1 MREFQMVHQALYQNC
16 PELHKKRLDT
26 LMTAV
31 QALQSSDTL
40 TLTSLGRHI
49 GNDTQ
54 VKHSIKRMD
63 RFLGNHHLH
72 TERACVYRWLAR
84 FSCAANPMPVV
95 LIDWADVREQQ
106 RLMVLRASVAMK
118 GRSVTLYERTFTLT
132 AHNTTSA
139 HKQFLDELQ
148 SVLPKDCC
156 PLLVTDAGFKNPWF
170 RAVEAKGWYW
180 LGRVRGQTQL
190 AAATHNNWKPVTALY
205 AQASSRAKALGS
217 YRLTRRDKLG
227 CQLYLYRSKPKGR
240 KSQRS
245 TTTNSHHPASAE
257 YSRSA
262 RQPWVLATN
271 LPGGAL
277 TAKQV
282 VAHYRK
288 RMQIEETFRD
298 LKSPAFGFGL
308 RHSRS
313 RCPKRFDIMLLIAL
327 LLELVLHW
335 VGLFARRAGWHK
347 HFQANTIRN
356 RNVLSL
362 PRLGKEVLRRGR
374 RYRLRVRDTDES
386 PDNFLINHAIGLG
399 AQPMK

>member
-1 MREFQMVHQALYQNC
+1 MHELRIVYQALYQNC

-26 LMTAV
+26 LITAV
-31 QALQSSDTL
+31 KALQSSDTL

-49 GNDTQ
+49 GNNTK
-54 VKHSIKRMD
+54 VKHSIKRMN
-63 RFLGNHHLH
+63 RFLGNPHMHA
-72 TERACVYRWLAR
+72 ERGSVYRWLAHY
-84 FSCAANPMPVV
+84 SCVANPMPVV

-106 RLMVLRASVAMK
+106 RLMVLRASVAME
-118 GRSVTLYERTFTLT
+118 GRSMTLYERTFTLEV
-132 AHNTTSA
+132 HNSSKA
-139 HKQFLDELQ
+139 HKQFLNELAQ
-148 SVLPKDCC
+148 VLPENCC

-180 LGRVRGQTQL
+180 LGRVRGQTHV
-190 AAATHNNWKPVTALY
+190 AAATYDNWKSVAALHV
-205 AQASSRAKALGS
+205 QASSRAKALGS
-217 YRLTRRDKLG
+217 HRLTKRDKLS

-245 TTTNSHHPASAE
+245 TTTNSHHPASAD

-262 RQPWVLATN
+262 KEPWVLATN
-271 LPGGAL
+271 LPGESL

-282 VAHYRK
+282 VTHYRK

-335 VGLFARRAGWHK
+335 VGLFACKSGWHK
-347 HFQANTIRN
+347 HFQANTVRSL
-356 RNVLSL
+356 NVLSL
-362 PRLGKEVLRRGR
+362 LRLGKEVLRCGGC
-374 RYRLRVRDTDES
+374 YRLKVRD
-386 PDNFLINHAIGLG
+386 IKWAIL
-399 AQPMK
+399 AFTQQLRKNSYVFAEL